1 MLYVACLHP
10 GPHAWSCRD
19 AVRLCVYQTA
29 LVRDCGCYLTTSLH
43 ICAGTTAHLRLEQR
57 TSVKTSRAS
66 KPFPEKRQCTGRQR
80 MWMTC
85 RDLRKTR
92 PRTDLGST
100 NRASVDEVVGGKD
113 RGVVCAIARVGDDG
127 EDGAD
132 GADMVAD
139 PAAGGHD
146 DDTSCCRFVDSAVG
160 WLKGRFIG
168 DRSLLFDQ

>member
-1 MLYVACLHP
+1 MYVACCILGHTP
-10 GPHAWSCRD
+10 GRVAMPCAYACTRRHLCGTAD
-19 AVRLCVYQTA
+19 AISPK
-29 LVRDCGCYLTTSLH
+29 SLH
-43 ICAGTTAHLRLEQR
+43 IYAGTTAHLRLEQR

-113 RGVVCAIARVGDDG
+113 RGVGCAIARVGDDG

-139 PAAGGHD
+139 PAAGG
-146 DDTSCCRFVDSAVG
+146 DTSYFRFVDGAVG
-160 WLKGRFIG
+160 GLKGRFTG
-168 DRSLLFDQ
+168 DRSLLFEQ